1 MVSYFIPRGRFLM
14 KSGNWRQ
21 VHQKHQQQQQSG
33 KWPLIKNFR
42 QSFSQKAGENIQNDT
57 KVESIIKSKNL
68 HKPAQTE
75 VGTPL
80 SIQAKRQQELR
91 KQRLSIWLR
100 WTGLLLKWAPVGICV
115 FGAIEWQFHKQS
127 VVRDQLP
134 HTASQFQSKIY
145 CSLPLRLLSRAW
157 GWLAAC
163 HIPENFRPYIY
174 GWYSNAFGVN
184 IDEALYP
191 DFKHYNSL
199 SEFFTRALRDD
210 VRPIDAKAPLVSP
223 ADGKILHFGTASKS
237 LIEQVKGVNYNL
249 NDFLGP
255 PSWTNNNISESKD
268 YADIIKH
275 KKDGTTNLYQCVI
288 YLAPGDYHRFHSPTE
303 WQAVIRRHFTGEL
316 LSVSPKIATWL
327 PGLFCLNERAL
338 YLGQWKHGF
347 FSYTAVGATNVGSM
361 EFVMDEKLKTNRW
374 VGWKTQRGYEE
385 IALGENTTIKKGD
398 LVGLFNMGSTIV
410 LLFEA
415 PTNFQFNIKAGQKI
429 KVGEPLGYMV

>member
-14 KSGNWRQ
+14 KAGNWRQ
-21 VHQKHQQQQQSG
+21 VHQKHQQQAQQQSVR
-33 KWPLIKNFR
+33 WPLIKSFR
-42 QSFSQKAGENIQNDT
+42 QSFSQKVAPNDT
-57 KVESIIKSKNL
+57 KVEALIKTPNQFGKQ
-68 HKPAQTE
+68 QTR
-75 VGTPL
+75 TPP
-80 SIQAKRQQELR
+80 SVNSKRQQDLQ
-91 KQRLSIWLR
+91 KQRLNIWLR

-115 FGAIEWQFHKQS
+115 FGAIEWQLHKQS

-134 HTASQFQSKIY
+134 HTASEFQSKVY

-163 HIPENFRPYIY
+163 YIPENLRPFIY
-174 GWYSNAFGVN
+174 GMYSNAFGVN
-184 IDEALYP
+184 IEEALYP

-199 SEFFTRALRDD
+199 SEFFTRPLKDG
-210 VRPIDAKAPLVSP
+210 VRPIDAAAPLVSP
-223 ADGKILHFGTASKS
+223 ADGKVLHFGAASKS
-237 LIEQVKGVNYNL
+237 LIEQVKGVNYSL
-249 NDFLGP
+249 IDFLGP
-255 PSWTNNNISESKD
+255 ASWVEGKTIKEED
-268 YADIIKH
+268 YAESIKH

-303 WQAVIRRHFTGEL
+303 WQAELRRHFTGEL

-338 YLGQWKHGF
+338 YLGQWKYGF

-361 EFVMDEKLKTNRW
+361 QFVMDEQLKTNRW
-374 VGWKTQRGYEE
+374 VGWKTRRGYEE
-385 IALGENTTIKKGD
+385 LALDEKKILKKGD

-415 PTNFQFNIKAGQKI
+415 PSNFQFNIEAGQKI
-429 KVGEPLGYMV
+429 KVGEPLGHII